1 MLNLHQL
8 RLLRELAHR
17 GTIAAVADALSYS
30 PSAVSQQ
37 LSLLERTAGVPLL
50 ERSGRRVALTPAG
63 ANLVRH
69 AEVILERL
77 ETARTELAEGREV
90 AGPLRLGIYPSA
102 ARALASG
109 LLVSLRRSYPRL
121 EPWVW
126 EVDPA
131 DAPDALRAG
140 RLDLALTHYYVS
152 DSDSAEGNGEG
163 EGEARG
169 DGEAGDRPFPVEPG
183 IQSRPVFTERM
194 HLATPADSAPE
205 PDDDPVRRWRDAP
218 WILPT
223 PGTLCHTSVT
233 RLCEASGFH
242 VDSWHRVDDYDTALG
257 LVAAGAGVAVVP
269 DLSARNPPPGTVL
282 TPLSLRRRSEVAF
295 RGGSAAHPTVGAFIA
310 ALRESLPTE
319 LATGPI

>member
-37 LSLLERTAGVPLL
+37 LSLLERNAGVPLL

-109 LLVSLRRSYPRL
+109 LLGSLRRSYPRL

-140 RLDLALTHYYVS
+140 QLDLALTHYYDYDY
-152 DSDSAEGNGEG
+152 DSGGGEVH
-163 EGEARG
+163 A
-169 DGEAGDRPFPVEPG
+169 PPVESG
-183 IQSRPVFTERM
+183 IESRAVFTERM
-194 HLATPADSAPE
+194 RLATPAALTPAPP
-205 PDDDPVRRWRDAP
+205 PDDDPVRRWRDAN

-269 DLSARNPPPGTVL
+269 DLSAQNPPPGTVL
-282 TPLSLRRRSEVAF
+282 TPLPLRRRSEVAF
-295 RGGSAAHPTVGAFIA
+295 RGGSAAHPTVEAFIA
-310 ALRESLPTE
+310 ALREALPAE
-319 LATGPI
+319 IHHGKAP

>member
-37 LSLLERTAGVPLL
+37 LSLLERNAGVPLL

-140 RLDLALTHYYVS
+140 QLDLALTHYYDS
-152 DSDSAEGNGEG
+152 DSDSGNG
-163 EGEARG
+163 
-169 DGEAGDRPFPVEPG
+169 DGHPPPVEPG

-194 HLATPADSAPE
+194 RLATPADPDADPAP
-205 PDDDPVRRWRDAP
+205 DADPVRRWRDAP

-269 DLSARNPPPGTVL
+269 DLSAQNPPPGTVL
-282 TPLSLRRRSEVAF
+282 TPLPLRRRSEVSF
-295 RGGSAAHPTVGAFIA
+295 RGGSAAHPTVEAFIA
-310 ALRESLPTE
+310 ALREALPTE
-319 LATGPI
+319 LATEPT

>member
-37 LSLLERTAGVPLL
+37 LSLLERNAGVPLL

-140 RLDLALTHYYVS
+140 QLDLALTHYY
-152 DSDSAEGNGEG
+152 DSGGGEVH
-163 EGEARG
+163 A
-169 DGEAGDRPFPVEPG
+169 PPVEPG
-183 IQSRPVFTERM
+183 IESRAVFTERM
-194 HLATPADSAPE
+194 RLATPAALTPASS
-205 PDDDPVRRWRDAP
+205 PDDDPVRRWRDAN

-269 DLSARNPPPGTVL
+269 DLSAQNPPPGTVL
-282 TPLSLRRRSEVAF
+282 TPLPLLRRSEVAF
-295 RGGSAAHPTVGAFIA
+295 RGGSAAHPTVEAFIA
-310 ALRESLPTE
+310 ALREALPAE
-319 LATGPI
+319 IHHGKAP

>member
-37 LSLLERTAGVPLL
+37 LSLLERNAGVPLL

-77 ETARTELAEGREV
+77 ETARTELAEGQEV

-109 LLVSLRRSYPRL
+109 LLVSLRRAYPRL

-140 RLDLALTHYYVS
+140 QLDLALTHYYDY
-152 DSDSAEGNGEG
+152 DS
-163 EGEARG
+163 G
-169 DGEAGDRPFPVEPG
+169 DGRPPPAEPG
-183 IQSRPVFTERM
+183 IRSRPVFTERM
-194 HLATPADSAPE
+194 RLATPTDPTPQPAPDE
-205 PDDDPVRRWRDAP
+205 DPVRKWRHAP

-269 DLSARNPPPGTVL
+269 DLSAQNPPAGTAL
-282 TPLSLRRRSEVAF
+282 TPLPLRRRSEVAF
-295 RGGSAAHPTVGAFIA
+295 RAAGSAAHPAVEAFIA
-310 ALRESLPTE
+310 ALRDTLPAE
-319 LATGPI
+319 LATEPS

>member
-37 LSLLERTAGVPLL
+37 LSLLERNAGVPLL

-109 LLVSLRRSYPRL
+109 LLISLRGSYPRL

-140 RLDLALTHYYVS
+140 QLDLALTHYY
-152 DSDSAEGNGEG
+152 DSGGGEVH
-163 EGEARG
+163 A
-169 DGEAGDRPFPVEPG
+169 PPVEPG
-183 IQSRPVFTERM
+183 IESRAVFTERM
-194 HLATPADSAPE
+194 RLATPAGPTPA
-205 PDDDPVRRWRDAP
+205 PDDDPVRRWRDAN

-269 DLSARNPPPGTVL
+269 DLSAQNPPPGTVL
-282 TPLSLRRRSEVAF
+282 TPLPLLRRSEVAF
-295 RGGSAAHPTVGAFIA
+295 RGGSAAHPTVEAFIA
-310 ALRESLPTE
+310 ALREALPAE
-319 LATGPI
+319 IHHGKAP

>member
-37 LSLLERTAGVPLL
+37 LSLLEHNAGVPLL

-140 RLDLALTHYYVS
+140 QLDLALTHYYDS
-152 DSDSAEGNGEG
+152 DSDSGNG
-163 EGEARG
+163 
-169 DGEAGDRPFPVEPG
+169 DGHPPPVEPG

-194 HLATPADSAPE
+194 RLATPADPDADPAP
-205 PDDDPVRRWRDAP
+205 DADPVRRWRDAP

-269 DLSARNPPPGTVL
+269 DLSAQNPPPGTVL
-282 TPLSLRRRSEVAF
+282 TPLPLRRRSEVAF
-295 RGGSAAHPTVGAFIA
+295 RGGSEAHPTVEAFIA
-310 ALRESLPTE
+310 ALREALPTE
-319 LATGPI
+319 LTTEPT

>member
-37 LSLLERTAGVPLL
+37 LSLLERNAGVPLL
-50 ERSGRRVALTPAG
+50 QRSGRRVALTPAG

-109 LLVSLRRSYPRL
+109 LLVSLRRAYPRL

-140 RLDLALTHYYVS
+140 QLDLALTHYYDYDH
-152 DSDSAEGNGEG
+152 DS
-163 EGEARG
+163 G
-169 DGEAGDRPFPVEPG
+169 DGRPPPAEPG

-194 HLATPADSAPE
+194 RLATPTDPALAPFPAADMDR
-205 PDDDPVRRWRDAP
+205 DDDPVRKWRHAP

-269 DLSARNPPPGTVL
+269 DLSAQNPPAGTVL
-282 TPLSLRRRSEVAF
+282 TPLPLRRRSEVAF
-295 RGGSAAHPTVGAFIA
+295 RGGSAAHPAVEAFIA
-310 ALRESLPTE
+310 ALRDTLPTE
-319 LATGPI
+319 LATEPS

>member
-1 MLNLHQL
+1 MLSLHQL

-37 LSLLERTAGVPLL
+37 LSLLERNAGVPLL

-140 RLDLALTHYYVS
+140 QLDLALTHYYDY
-152 DSDSAEGNGEG
+152 DSGG
-163 EGEARG
+163 GEAQ
-169 DGEAGDRPFPVEPG
+169 APPVEPG
-183 IQSRPVFTERM
+183 IESRAVFTERM
-194 HLATPADSAPE
+194 RLATPAALTPAPP
-205 PDDDPVRRWRDAP
+205 PDDDPVRRWRDAN

-269 DLSARNPPPGTVL
+269 DLSAQNPPPGTVL
-282 TPLSLRRRSEVAF
+282 TPLPLRRRSEVAF
-295 RGGSAAHPTVGAFIA
+295 RGGSAAHPTVEAFIA
-310 ALRESLPTE
+310 ALREALPAE
-319 LATGPI
+319 IHHGKAP

>member
-17 GTIAAVADALSYS
+17 GTIAAVAEALSYS

-37 LSLLERTAGVPLL
+37 LSLLERNAGVPLL

-77 ETARTELAEGREV
+77 ETAQTELAEGREV

-102 ARALASG
+102 ARVLASG
-109 LLVSLRRSYPRL
+109 LLVSLRRAYPRL

-140 RLDLALTHYYVS
+140 QLDLALTHHY
-152 DSDSAEGNGEG
+152 DS
-163 EGEARG
+163 G
-169 DGEAGDRPFPVEPG
+169 DGRPPPVRPG

-194 HLATPADSAPE
+194 RLATPAAPDRDRDQDRDQDRDPT
-205 PDDDPVRRWRDAP
+205 PDDDPVRKWRHAP

-269 DLSARNPPPGTVL
+269 ELSAQNPPAGTVL
-282 TPLSLRRRSEVAF
+282 TPLPLRRRSEVAF
-295 RGGSAAHPTVGAFIA
+295 RGGSAAHPAVEAFIA
-310 ALRESLPTE
+310 ALRDALPTE
-319 LATGPI
+319 LATEPT

>member
-37 LSLLERTAGVPLL
+37 LSLLERNAGVPLL

-140 RLDLALTHYYVS
+140 QLDLALTHYYDYDY
-152 DSDSAEGNGEG
+152 DSGGGEVH
-163 EGEARG
+163 A
-169 DGEAGDRPFPVEPG
+169 PPVEPG
-183 IQSRPVFTERM
+183 IESRAVFTERM
-194 HLATPADSAPE
+194 RLATPAALTPAPP
-205 PDDDPVRRWRDAP
+205 PDDDPVRRWRDAN

-257 LVAAGAGVAVVP
+257 LVAAGVGVAVVP
-269 DLSARNPPPGTVL
+269 DLSAQNPPPGTVL
-282 TPLSLRRRSEVAF
+282 TPLPLRRRSEVAF
-295 RGGSAAHPTVGAFIA
+295 RGGSAAHPTVQAFIA
-310 ALRESLPTE
+310 ALREALPAE
-319 LATGPI
+319 INHGKAP

>member
-1 MLNLHQL
+1 MLSLHQL

-37 LSLLERTAGVPLL
+37 LSLLERNAGVPLL

-140 RLDLALTHYYVS
+140 QLDLALTHYY
-152 DSDSAEGNGEG
+152 DS
-163 EGEARG
+163 G
-169 DGEAGDRPFPVEPG
+169 DGEVHAPPVEPG
-183 IQSRPVFTERM
+183 IESRAVFTERM
-194 HLATPADSAPE
+194 RLATPVAHQAGPTPA
-205 PDDDPVRRWRDAP
+205 PDDDPVRRWRDAN

-242 VDSWHRVDDYDTALG
+242 VDSWHRVDDYETALG

-269 DLSARNPPPGTVL
+269 DLSAQNPPPGTVL
-282 TPLSLRRRSEVAF
+282 TPLPLRRRSEVAF
-295 RGGSAAHPTVGAFIA
+295 RGGSAAHPTVEAFIA
-310 ALRESLPTE
+310 ALREALPAE
-319 LATGPI
+319 IHHGKAP

>member
-17 GTIAAVADALSYS
+17 GTIAAVAEALSYS

-37 LSLLERTAGVPLL
+37 LSLLERNAGVPLL

-90 AGPLRLGIYPSA
+90 AAPLRLGIYPSA

-109 LLVSLRRSYPRL
+109 LVVSLRRAYPRL

-140 RLDLALTHYYVS
+140 QLDLALTHYY
-152 DSDSAEGNGEG
+152 DS
-163 EGEARG
+163 G
-169 DGEAGDRPFPVEPG
+169 DGRPRPVEPG

-194 HLATPADSAPE
+194 RLATPTDPAMAPDQTPDPAPAPAPA
-205 PDDDPVRRWRDAP
+205 PDDDPVRRWRHAP

-269 DLSARNPPPGTVL
+269 DLSAQDPPPGVVL
-282 TPLSLRRRSEVAF
+282 TPLPLRRRSEVAF
-295 RGGSAAHPTVGAFIA
+295 RGGSAAHPAVEAFIA
-310 ALRESLPTE
+310 ALREALPTE
-319 LATGPI
+319 LATEPT

>member
-37 LSLLERTAGVPLL
+37 LSLLERNAGVPLL

-140 RLDLALTHYYVS
+140 QLDLALTHYY
-152 DSDSAEGNGEG
+152 DSGG
-163 EGEARG
+163 G
-169 DGEAGDRPFPVEPG
+169 DDRVHAPPVEPG
-183 IQSRPVFTERM
+183 IESRAVFTERM
-194 HLATPADSAPE
+194 RLATPAGSTPP
-205 PDDDPVRRWRDAP
+205 PDDDPVRRWRDAN

-269 DLSARNPPPGTVL
+269 DLSAQNPPPGTVL
-282 TPLSLRRRSEVAF
+282 TPLPLRRRSEVAF
-295 RGGSAAHPTVGAFIA
+295 RGGSAAHPTVEAFIA
-310 ALRESLPTE
+310 ALREALPAE
-319 LATGPI
+319 IHHGKAP

>member
-37 LSLLERTAGVPLL
+37 LSLLERNAGVPLL

-109 LLVSLRRSYPRL
+109 LLVSLRRAYPRL

-140 RLDLALTHYYVS
+140 QLDLALTHYYEYDHAS
-152 DSDSAEGNGEG
+152 
-163 EGEARG
+163 G
-169 DGEAGDRPFPVEPG
+169 DGRPPPAEPG
-183 IQSRPVFTERM
+183 IRSRPVFTERM
-194 HLATPADSAPE
+194 RLATPTDPALAPD
-205 PDDDPVRRWRDAP
+205 PDEDPTPDEDPVRKWRHAP

-233 RLCEASGFH
+233 RLCEASGFQ
-242 VDSWHRVDDYDTALG
+242 VGSWHRVDDYDTALG

-269 DLSARNPPPGTVL
+269 DLSAQNPPEGTAL
-282 TPLSLRRRSEVAF
+282 TPLPLRRRSEVAF
-295 RGGSAAHPTVGAFIA
+295 RAAGPAAHPAVEAFIA
-310 ALRESLPTE
+310 ALRDTLPTE
-319 LATGPI
+319 LATEPS

>member
-37 LSLLERTAGVPLL
+37 LSLLERNAGVPLL

-140 RLDLALTHYYVS
+140 QLDLALTHYY
-152 DSDSAEGNGEG
+152 DSGGGEVH
-163 EGEARG
+163 A
-169 DGEAGDRPFPVEPG
+169 PPVEPG
-183 IQSRPVFTERM
+183 IQSRAVFTERM
-194 HLATPADSAPE
+194 RLATPAALTPASS
-205 PDDDPVRRWRDAP
+205 PDDDPVRRWRDAN

-269 DLSARNPPPGTVL
+269 DLSAQNPPPGTVL
-282 TPLSLRRRSEVAF
+282 TPLPLLRRSEVAF
-295 RGGSAAHPTVGAFIA
+295 RGGSAGHPTVEAFIA
-310 ALRESLPTE
+310 ALREALPAE
-319 LATGPI
+319 IHHGKAP

>member
-37 LSLLERTAGVPLL
+37 LSLLERNAGVPLL

-140 RLDLALTHYYVS
+140 QLDLALTHYYDYDY
-152 DSDSAEGNGEG
+152 DSGGGEVH
-163 EGEARG
+163 A
-169 DGEAGDRPFPVEPG
+169 PPVEPG
-183 IQSRPVFTERM
+183 IESRAVFTERM
-194 HLATPADSAPE
+194 RLATPAALTPAPP
-205 PDDDPVRRWRDAP
+205 PDDDPVRRWRDAN

-269 DLSARNPPPGTVL
+269 DLSAQNPPPGTVL
-282 TPLSLRRRSEVAF
+282 TPLPLRRRSEVAF
-295 RGGSAAHPTVGAFIA
+295 RGGSAAHPTVEAFIA
-310 ALRESLPTE
+310 ALREALPAE
-319 LATGPI
+319 INHGKAP

>member
-37 LSLLERTAGVPLL
+37 LSLLERNAGVPLL

-140 RLDLALTHYYVS
+140 QLDLALTHYYDYDY
-152 DSDSAEGNGEG
+152 DSGGE
-163 EGEARG
+163 EVHA
-169 DGEAGDRPFPVEPG
+169 PPVEPG
-183 IQSRPVFTERM
+183 IESRAVFTERM
-194 HLATPADSAPE
+194 RLATPAALTPAPP
-205 PDDDPVRRWRDAP
+205 PDDDPVRRWRDAN

-257 LVAAGAGVAVVP
+257 LVAAGVGVAVVP
-269 DLSARNPPPGTVL
+269 DLSAQNPPPGTVL
-282 TPLSLRRRSEVAF
+282 TPLPLRRRSEVAF
-295 RGGSAAHPTVGAFIA
+295 RGGSAAHPTVEAFIA
-310 ALRESLPTE
+310 ALREALPAE
-319 LATGPI
+319 IHHGKAP

>member
-37 LSLLERTAGVPLL
+37 LSLLERNAGVPLL

-140 RLDLALTHYYVS
+140 QLDLALTHYY
-152 DSDSAEGNGEG
+152 DS
-163 EGEARG
+163 G
-169 DGEAGDRPFPVEPG
+169 DGDGDGQDQGHSPPVEPG
-183 IQSRPVFTERM
+183 IQSRAVFTERM
-194 HLATPADSAPE
+194 RLATPAAPAAPTPP
-205 PDDDPVRRWRDAP
+205 PDDDPVRRWRDAN

-269 DLSARNPPPGTVL
+269 DLSAQNPPPGTVL
-282 TPLSLRRRSEVAF
+282 TPLPLRRRSEVAF
-295 RGGSAAHPTVGAFIA
+295 RGGSAAHPTVEAFIA
-310 ALRESLPTE
+310 ALREALPTA
-319 LATGPI
+319 LATEPS

>member
-37 LSLLERTAGVPLL
+37 LSILERNAGVPLL

-77 ETARTELAEGREV
+77 ETARTELAEGRQV

-140 RLDLALTHYYVS
+140 QLDLALTHYY
-152 DSDSAEGNGEG
+152 DSGQGG
-163 EGEARG
+163 G
-169 DGEAGDRPFPVEPG
+169 AGHPPPVEPG

-194 HLATPADSAPE
+194 LLATPADPDPAPE
-205 PDDDPVRRWRDAP
+205 PDDDPVRRWRHAP

-269 DLSARNPPPGTVL
+269 DLSAQNPPPGTVL
-282 TPLSLRRRSEVAF
+282 TPLPLRRRSEVAF
-295 RGGSAAHPTVGAFIA
+295 RGGAAAHPTVEAFIA
-310 ALRESLPTE
+310 ALREALPAE
-319 LATGPI
+319 LATSPC

>member
-37 LSLLERTAGVPLL
+37 LSLLERNAGVPLL

-140 RLDLALTHYYVS
+140 QLDLALTHYY
-152 DSDSAEGNGEG
+152 DSGQGG
-163 EGEARG
+163 G
-169 DGEAGDRPFPVEPG
+169 AGHPPPVEPG

-194 HLATPADSAPE
+194 LLATPADPDPAPE
-205 PDDDPVRRWRDAP
+205 PDDDPVRRWRHAP

-269 DLSARNPPPGTVL
+269 DLSAQNPPPGTVL
-282 TPLSLRRRSEVAF
+282 TPLPLRRRSEVAF
-295 RGGSAAHPTVGAFIA
+295 RGGAAAHPTVKAFIA
-310 ALRESLPTE
+310 ALREALPAE
-319 LATGPI
+319 LATSPC

>member
-37 LSLLERTAGVPLL
+37 LSLLERNAGVPLL

-140 RLDLALTHYYVS
+140 QLDLALTHYY
-152 DSDSAEGNGEG
+152 DSGQGG
-163 EGEARG
+163 G
-169 DGEAGDRPFPVEPG
+169 AGHPPPVEPG

-194 HLATPADSAPE
+194 LLATPADPDPAPE
-205 PDDDPVRRWRDAP
+205 PDDDPVRRWRHAP

-242 VDSWHRVDDYDTALG
+242 VDSWHRVDDYDTALA

-269 DLSARNPPPGTVL
+269 DLSAQNPPPGTVL
-282 TPLSLRRRSEVAF
+282 TPLPLRRRSEVAF
-295 RGGSAAHPTVGAFIA
+295 RGGAAAHPTVEAFIA
-310 ALRESLPTE
+310 ALREALPAE
-319 LATGPI
+319 LATSPC